1 MTTDS
6 NATENRITYNTQ
18 GHVCLVG
25 LNRANKRNAFDSHM
39 IAQLSDAMTR
49 YEQDDNLRCVLI
61 FAHGDHFTAGL
72 DLVELQDKLNDRPM
86 GY

>member
-6 NATENRITYNTQ
+6 NVTENRITYNTQ

-49 YEQDDNLRCVLI
+49 YE
-61 FAHGDHFTAGL
+61 
-72 DLVELQDKLNDRPM
+72 
-86 GY
+86 